1 MESLTRRV
9 SAGHRGLAGQAGQAG
24 VNRNFKLDAPP
35 AHSLLS
41 LFFFFLVNRREKQ

>member
-24 VNRNFKLDAPP
+24 VNRNFKLDVPP
-35 AHSLLS
+35 APLSSLS
-41 LFFFFLVNRREKQ
+41 FFFFLVNRREKQ